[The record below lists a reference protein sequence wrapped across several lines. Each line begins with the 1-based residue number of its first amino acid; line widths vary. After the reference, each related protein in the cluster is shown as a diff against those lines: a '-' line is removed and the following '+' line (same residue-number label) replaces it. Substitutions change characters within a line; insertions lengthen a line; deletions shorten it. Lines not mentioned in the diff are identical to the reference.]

1 MASPGRRERK
11 VVTVLFADLVGFTS
25 RAETLDPEDVEAI
38 LRPYH
43 AHLREE
49 LERFGGTVEKFIG
62 DAVLSVFGAPV
73 AHEDDPERAVRA
85 ALAIRDWILE
95 EGELEIRLAVST
107 GEALVSLGARLTHG
121 ESLVAGD
128 VVNTASRLQG
138 AAPVNGILVGET
150 TYRATERVIRYRDAP
165 AVEAKGK
172 ASPVPVWEVV
182 EARSRVG
189 VDVAL
194 EPRMPLVGR
203 ERELDLLR
211 GSLARARHERSPQL
225 VTLVGVPGIGKT
237 RLVQELFRTIEADP
251 ELIHW
256 RQGRSLPY
264 GDGVQ
269 LGALS
274 EIVKAHAGILE
285 GDPAESATRK
295 LNAVVEEISDDEG
308 ETAWIERHLRPLLGL
323 TTGSEARTD
332 RNESFAAWRRF
343 FEGLA
348 EQRPLVLVFE
358 DLHWADEGLLDFVDH
373 LVDWS
378 AGVPLLVV
386 VAARPELLTRRP
398 GWGGGKPNAAT
409 VSLAPLSDDET
420 ARLVHA
426 FLDRTVLPAEL
437 QSALVQHS
445 GGNPLYAEEFARIA
459 LERGTADGGADLP
472 LPDTVQGLIAARLD
486 SLGEYE
492 KGLLQDAAVVGRVF
506 WLGAVM
512 ALGGEDDRRE
522 LEDRLHGLERKEF
535 LLRERRS
542 VVEGDTQY
550 AFSHVLVRD
559 VAYTQIPRP
568 ERAEKHERAAVWIES
583 LGRSEDHA
591 EMRAHHYLSAL
602 EAARAAG
609 RETPALVDST
619 RHALREA
626 GDRATAL
633 NAVQAAVHHY
643 DRALELSRDDDDGRP
658 ELLFMAARAR
668 FDAGQG
674 NVEELTTARDA
685 LLAKGDTGGAAEAAV
700 LAGDAAWTEGRGEDA
715 LRLLARAEELAEPLP
730 TSAAKASVYAT
741 LSRLH
746 WLGTRDEKSRRLS
759 AEALAMADEL
769 GLVAIRAQL
778 LTRLGTSRAV
788 EGDLS
793 GLDALEESISIY
805 EKLGSPDAQRPYNN
819 LADTLYRLGRIHE
832 TGEVTARMSAARKRY
847 PGIVE
852 WARWNESQEL
862 HVHYAAGNWEEA
874 LELAER
880 QIAHLEAGTRHYLES
895 DWRIFRARIR
905 FARGDTAGAE
915 EDAETALER
924 ARAAGDAQ
932 LMTPSLAL
940 QARLLAA
947 GRRPETE
954 SVAVELLELCRRL
967 PADLASDWFPEAAP
981 AFVAVGRPA
990 DLELIAA
997 TVPTPTPWLDAGLA
1011 LGRGDPAAAAEIF
1024 AEMGALPFE
1033 AEARLLA
1040 ARMGIDA
1047 RLDDAIT
1054 FFRRVGATAYLA
1066 EAERRLATTRSA

>member
-1 MASPGRRERK
+1 MAEPGRRERK

-43 AHLREE
+43 ARLRDE

-62 DAVLSVFGAPV
+62 DAVVTVFGAPL

-85 ALAIRDWILE
+85 ALAIRDWIRE
-95 EGELEIRLAVST
+95 EGELDIRLAVNS

-128 VVNTASRLQG
+128 VVNTASRLQA

-150 TYRATERVIRYRDAP
+150 TYRATQRVIHYRDAP

-172 ASPVPVWEVV
+172 AEPVPVWEVV
-182 EARSRVG
+182 EARSRLG
-189 VDVAL
+189 VDVAM
-194 EPRMPLVGR
+194 EPRTPLIGR

-225 VTLVGVPGIGKT
+225 VTLIGVPGIGKT
-237 RLVQELFRTIEADP
+237 RLVQELFNAVEADP
-251 ELIHW
+251 DLIHW
-256 RQGRSLPY
+256 RQGRCPPY
-264 GDGVQ
+264 GDGVA
-269 LGALS
+269 LSALS
-274 EIVKAHAGILE
+274 EIVKAHAGVLE
-285 GDPAESATRK
+285 GEPAQTATRK
-295 LNAVVEEISDDEG
+295 LATVVEEVAHDES
-308 ETAWIERHLRPLLGL
+308 EAAWIERHLRPLLGL
-323 TTGSEARTD
+323 ATSADARTD
-332 RNESFAAWRRF
+332 RDESFAAWRRF

-348 EQRPLVLVFE
+348 DRRPLVLVFE
-358 DLHWADEGLLDFVDH
+358 DLHWADDVLLDFVDH
-373 LVDWS
+373 LVDWA
-378 AGVPLLVV
+378 AGVPLFVV
-386 VAARPELLTRRP
+386 AAARPELLARRP
-398 GWGGGKPNAAT
+398 EWGGGKPNSAT

-420 ARLVHA
+420 ARLVHGL
-426 FLDRTVLPAEL
+426 LDRTVLPAEL

-445 GGNPLYAEEFARIA
+445 GGNPLYAEEFARVA
-459 LERGTADGGADLP
+459 QEREATDGGADLP
-472 LPDTVQGLIAARLD
+472 LPETVQGLIAARLD
-486 SLGEYE
+486 SLGANE
-492 KGLLQDAAVVGRVF
+492 KALLQDAAVVGRVF
-506 WLGAVM
+506 WLGSVV
-512 ALGGEDDRRE
+512 ALGGQNDGRVLD
-522 LEDRLHGLERKEF
+522 DRLHGLERKEF
-535 LLRERRS
+535 VRRERRS

-559 VAYTQIPRP
+559 VAYAQMPRP
-568 ERAEKHERAAVWIES
+568 DRAEKHERAAVWIES
-583 LGRSEDHA
+583 LGRSEEHA
-591 EMRAHHYLSAL
+591 EMRAHHYESAL
-602 EAARAAG
+602 EAGRAAG
-609 RETPALVDST
+609 RDSPELVDAT
-619 RHALREA
+619 RLALREA
-626 GDRATAL
+626 GDRASAL

-643 DRALELSRDDDDGRP
+643 DRALELSREDDDDRP
-658 ELLFMAARAR
+658 ELLFTAARAR
-668 FDAGQG
+668 FDAAEGD
-674 NVEELTTARDA
+674 VEELTAARDA
-685 LLAKGDTGGAAEAAV
+685 LLAKGDTARAAEAAV

-715 LRLLARAEELAEPLP
+715 LRLLERAEELAEPLP
-730 TSAAKASVYAT
+730 ASAAKASVYAT

-746 WLGTRDEKSRRLS
+746 WLGSREEKWRRLS
-759 AEALAMADEL
+759 SEALAMADEL

-793 GLDALEESISIY
+793 GLDALEESIAIY
-805 EKLGSPDAQRPYNN
+805 EQLGSPDAQRPYNN
-819 LADTLYRLGRIHE
+819 LADTLYRLGRIHQA
-832 TGEVTARMSAARKRY
+832 GEVTARMSAARKRY

-862 HVHYAAGNWEEA
+862 HVQYAAGNWEQA

-880 QIAHLEAGTRHYLES
+880 QIAHLEAGTRHYLEP
-895 DWRIFRARIR
+895 DWRISRARIR

-915 EDAETALER
+915 EDAETALAR

-967 PADLASDWFPEAAP
+967 PADLASDWFPEAAS
-981 AFVAVGRPA
+981 AFVELDRAA
-990 DLELIAA
+990 DIEAIAETA
-997 TVPTPTPWLDAGLA
+997 PTPTPWRDAGLA

-1024 AEMGALPFE
+1024 GEMGALPFE

-1040 ARMGIDA
+1040 ARAGVDA
-1047 RLDDAIT
+1047 GLDEAIA